1 MTPDLDALGVMMEG
15 VDAVRYDFDGY
26 GWQYM
31 DSGSGSGWLTRKPDA
46 EPLYAASDY
55 AALAAEVR
63 AQRETIAGLDARVEA
78 LTECLDK
85 DVKSI
90 LKGKP
95 LTEPPHVFPGK
106 DENEY
111 WRFRAEL
118 SSASAVRAMRISAE
132 YRDTLR
138 KTERA
143 ADRAAEQ
150 ASQRERRLR
159 EKLEMMEAEVMTAWH
174 KGRAAALSGG
184 TPND

>member
-1 MTPDLDALGVMMEG
+1 MTPAQPALDAMMEG
-15 VDAVRYDFDGY
+15 VTRYFLSDPYDAATMQPELPPFSLGEWVAATDYD
-26 GWQYM
+26 
-31 DSGSGSGWLTRKPDA
+31 
-46 EPLYAASDY
+46 
-55 AALAAEVR
+55 ALAAEVSE
-63 AQRETIAGLDARVEA
+63 QRETIAGLDARVEA

-174 KGRAAALSGG
+174 KGRAAALSGD